1 MHQRWLLATI
11 ILQTGL
17 CSYAGADMLCRE
29 QSGAVFVRGECRKA
43 ETRLNATA
51 LGLVSPPGLKGEKGE
66 RGPRGQQG
74 PPGAPGTTTSRMPE
88 PVSAEDVQTRPL
100 WWQVWVM
107 LGTAGVVGFYIFQTH
122 KLRREVQTQTEVQLR
137 PFVIFEPTEGKDLC
151 VRNIGNNTAL
161 NVRVGTFALSPP
173 VYDDR
178 AVMAAFPQPVP
189 FLRKGE
195 ARPLQGRTTTIEEQ
209 VVDHEFLLAM
219 LRPTSEP
226 GKEEAEPFR
235 PRMRIEFENIQ
246 GQRYFVQERLLYGD
260 IEILD
265 FGPVTPPPN
274 DKVRRA
280 RQRLQTTWQ
289 QLQSARQKLQTAWQ
303 QLQWR
308 KKRASHVP
316 TTDERDWV
324 DGR

>member
-1 MHQRWLLATI
+1 MRHKLLLVVI
-11 ILQTGL
+11 GL
-17 CSYAGADMLCRE
+17 LLVLRAHASAEMFCRE
-29 QSGAVFVRGECRKA
+29 QNGAVFVREECRKA

-51 LGLVSPPGLKGEKGE
+51 LGLVGSPGPKGEKGE
-66 RGPRGQQG
+66 RGPRGRQG
-74 PPGAPGTTTSRMPE
+74 SPDAPGTTTSRMPE
-88 PVSAEDVQTRPL
+88 PISAGDAQRRPL
-100 WWQVWVM
+100 WWQVWLM
-107 LGTAGVVGFYIFQTH
+107 LGTAGVVGFYTFETY
-122 KLRREVQTQTEVQLR
+122 KLRREAQRQTELQLR

-178 AVMAAFPQPVP
+178 AVMAAFPRPVP

-209 VVDHEFLLAM
+209 VVDHEFLFAM
-219 LRPTSEP
+219 LRSTSEP

-235 PRMRIEFENIQ
+235 PTMRIEFENIQ
-246 GQRYFVQERLLYGD
+246 GQRYFVQESLLYGD

-265 FGPVTPPPN
+265 FGPVTPPAS
-274 DKVRRA
+274 DKLRRA

-289 QLQSARQKLQTAWQ
+289 QLQPARQKLQTAWQ
-303 QLQWR
+303 QL
-308 KKRASHVP
+308 
-316 TTDERDWV
+316 
-324 DGR
+324 